1 MNGLQPQL
9 RQSSNS
15 ERQLDLAQT
24 LIPSNG
30 ATDDPVSRSGKT
42 NGDYQD
48 YSTPQKAL
56 LNSFHTAEEA

>member
-1 MNGLQPQL
+1 M
-9 RQSSNS
+9 
-15 ERQLDLAQT
+15 AQT

-56 LNSFHTAEEA
+56 LNSFHTAEEAQPQVGEDDDDGH